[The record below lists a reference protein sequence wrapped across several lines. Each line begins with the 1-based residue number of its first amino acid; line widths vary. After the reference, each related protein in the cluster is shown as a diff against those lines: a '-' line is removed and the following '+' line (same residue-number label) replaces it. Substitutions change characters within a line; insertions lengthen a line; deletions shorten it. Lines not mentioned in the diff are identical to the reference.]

1 MKILVTGGAGFI
13 GSHLVEA
20 LLDRGDR
27 VVVLDSLETGRRESL
42 PASPD
47 GNQLTFVEGDIRDAA
62 SVAGVARTTIH
73 RWQREDYPFQAA
85 LNRLRR
91 DQEREVE
98 SRLGRLVHDALG
110 TVEAAVAAGD
120 VRAALTVLKGMGFLG
135 GDLRLVGSEDA
146 GVIEAERQLEASEAH
161 ADRSYRALVAALRV

>member
-1 MKILVTGGAGFI
+1 MSTQRNRTECNTPSTDGLSRPQLVALEAI
-13 GSHLVEA
+13 GSGTTVTEA
-20 LLDRGDR
+20 ARL
-27 VVVLDSLETGRRESL
+27 
-42 PASPD
+42 
-47 GNQLTFVEGDIRDAA
+47 
-62 SVAGVARTTIH
+62 AGVDRTTIH
-73 RWQREDYPFQAA
+73 RWKRKDYPFQAA